1 MEHVVAPLSVQYC
14 HYCTVLDSDGFSES
28 SAVVTVNGQV
38 HAPPVIITF
47 VIHRLINLDSQLH
60 YVSAYA
66 HICSRTAS
74 CIVRVVVVVNFAL
87 IATGLHHN
95 G

>member
-14 HYCTVLDSDGFSES
+14 HCRTVLDLDGSSES
-28 SAVVTVNGQV
+28 SAVVTMNGQM
-38 HAPPVIITF
+38 HALPVKITF

-74 CIVRVVVVVNFAL
+74 CIVRVVVVVNLAL
-87 IATGLHHN
+87 IAPGLHQN